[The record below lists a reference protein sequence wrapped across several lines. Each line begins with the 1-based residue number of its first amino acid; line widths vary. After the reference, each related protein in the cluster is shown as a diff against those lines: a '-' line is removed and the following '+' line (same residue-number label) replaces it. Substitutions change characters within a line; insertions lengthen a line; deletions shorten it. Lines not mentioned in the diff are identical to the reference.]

1 MTLHSEYEVIFYKKE
16 NEECPTDEFL
26 DSLSSKVRAKL
37 QKWIEQLEIWGPS
50 LPRPYAD
57 TIRDKIRELRVK
69 FGGANYRFLYFFAGK
84 MIVIT
89 HGFVKK
95 TDRVPGEEVERA
107 IRFMNDFQERLKRGE
122 FEL

>member
-1 MTLHSEYEVIFYKKE
+1 MTFNPEYEVVFYRKE
-16 NEECPTDEFL
+16 NEECPADEFL
-26 DSLSSKVRAKL
+26 DTLPVKVRAKL
-37 QKWIEQLEIWGPS
+37 EKWIEQLEIYGPR

-57 TIRDKIRELRVK
+57 IVRDKIRELRLK

-95 TDRVPGEEVERA
+95 TDKIPEEEIGRA
-107 IRFMNDFQERLKRGE
+107 VRFMSDFLEQRKGGE
-122 FEL
+122 FE